1 MLADLFVRY
10 GYAMV
15 FAAAAAEGDA
25 TLLAATFLAHRGY
38 LRLDLVIAVAALGT
52 VAANQCYFHLARRY
66 GQERVAAM
74 RAHRLYGRVLDWM
87 SRYGTQLVAVS
98 RFMYGFRIAVP
109 AAAGITGMS
118 AVRFALV
125 DALGAAVW
133 SVAIGLAGYAIGQA
147 LEYLIADVRRH
158 EWWIA
163 AVLLIAVLIALARS
177 GRDLASLRFLRAP
190 ATAPP
195 DDVDRSSQ

>member
-1 MLADLFVRY
+1 
-10 GYAMV
+10 
-15 FAAAAAEGDA
+15 
-25 TLLAATFLAHRGY
+25 
-38 LRLDLVIAVAALGT
+38 
-52 VAANQCYFHLARRY
+52 
-66 GQERVAAM
+66 
-74 RAHRLYGRVLDWM
+74 
-87 SRYGTQLVAVS
+87 
-98 RFMYGFRIAVP
+98 
-109 AAAGITGMS
+109 MS

-125 DALGAAVW
+125 DAFGAVVW
-133 SVAIGLAGYAIGQA
+133 AVAIGLAGYAIGQA